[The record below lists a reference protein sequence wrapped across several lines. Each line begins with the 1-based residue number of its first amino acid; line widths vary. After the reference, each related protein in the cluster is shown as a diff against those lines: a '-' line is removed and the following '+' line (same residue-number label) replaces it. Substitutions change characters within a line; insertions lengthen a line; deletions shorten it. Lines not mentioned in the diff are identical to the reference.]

1 MGLALACGGL
11 SSWNVV
17 ASGFVYFFCWEE
29 KTENL
34 VVFYFLLN

>member
-17 ASGFVYFFCWEE
+17 ASGFVYVSAGKKKL
-29 KTENL
+29 KTWS
-34 VVFYFLLN
+34 FSTSY